1 MNEQP
6 RQPHLP
12 GLIGEVIREAVT
24 LVQRELALFKAE
36 IKQNVAGAVNG
47 IVAVIAAAALLN
59 AALILFAFWAVDA
72 LGRSVGRDL
81 ATFLVGGGIVV
92 VALLLALYGWSRLK
106 PSALMPDRAIRQAIR
121 TKEALTERAA
131 P

>member
-12 GLIGEVIREAVT
+12 GLIGDVIREAVT
-24 LVQRELALFKAE
+24 LVQREFALFRAE
-36 IKQNVAGAVNG
+36 IKQNVEGALHG
-47 IVAVIAAAALLN
+47 LVAVIAAAALLN
-59 AALILFAFWAVDA
+59 VALILFAFWAVDA
-72 LGRSVGRDL
+72 LGRAVGRDL
-81 ATFLVGGGIVV
+81 ATLLVGGGIVV

-121 TKEALTERAA
+121 TKEAFTER
-131 P
+131 PGP

>member
-12 GLIGEVIREAVT
+12 GLIGEVIGEAVT
-24 LVQRELALFKAE
+24 LMQREFALFRAE
-36 IKQNVAGAVNG
+36 TKQNVAGAVNG
-47 IVAVIAAAALLN
+47 LVAVIAAAALLN
-59 AALILFAFWAVDA
+59 VALILFAFWAVDV

-92 VALLLALYGWSRLK
+92 IALLLALYGWSRLK
-106 PSALMPDRAIRQAIR
+106 PSALIPERAIKQAIR
-121 TKEALTERAA
+121 TKEVLTERTA